1 MSKAKAPAFQLYA
14 GDFLTDVMDWT
25 DEEVG
30 VHIRLLCW
38 SWVNRKGIPRDIP
51 RVTRIAP
58 GADKC
63 WKVIGEKWSEGPDDT
78 WVNNK
83 LEGIRSDSDAFRAK
97 QREKSILGVEK
108 RRSSTQP
115 AGQPVGS
122 STGQPVGDP
131 LEGEEEDIT
140 SKRKE
145 RAKSKSIDDRK
156 SEFITKCAA
165 VVKSDPARLPDKLR
179 SGFFEYWTE
188 PTQDGKGMRFE
199 AEKYFD
205 HSRRMATWK
214 ANAEKRGELVK
225 EGWNPRA

>member
-1 MSKAKAPAFQLYA
+1 MSKAPAFQFYA
-14 GDFLTDVMDWT
+14 GDFLTGTTLMT
-25 DEEVG
+25 NEEVG
-30 VHIRLLCW
+30 LYIRLLCLQAENG
-38 SWVNRKGIPRDIP
+38 SV
-51 RVTRIAP
+51 
-58 GADKC
+58 
-63 WKVIGEKWSEGPDDT
+63 PDDPERLSQVYGASVPKLWKAVRSKFVAGT
-78 WVNNK
+78 EPETMVNEK
-83 LEGIRSDSDAFRAK
+83 MGKVLADREEFRKRQSDKGKASAEARFTSGSKKK
-97 QREKSILGVEK
+97 QPRFNRGSTGVE
-108 RRSSTQP
+108 
-115 AGQPVGS
+115 
-122 STGQPVGDP
+122 P

-145 RAKSKSIDDRK
+145 RAKSKSIEDRK

-165 VVKSDPARLPDKLR
+165 VVKADPTRLPDKLR
-179 SGFFEYWTE
+179 AGFFEYWTE